1 MIEDKL
7 RRAIW
12 AINELVEADDY
23 GITRE
28 ELSKK
33 WKNSSMND
41 GKDKGITERTFYRL
55 RNLLQSVFN
64 VDIVCDKSTPPR
76 YRLSAADRGPG
87 RPSLFNLILNKVSST
102 EDSGSSSLRDIVGLI
117 MAGSD
122 VSTDDSAAIRA
133 MYSKIRRIPY
143 DYGLALISAAKKGE
157 IAGANDAD
165 WDEDYYRY
173 LSIWNDPDYDRTG
186 TWLSVGITEE
196 SIRFYFVT
204 KAQDAAYRQKLETLL
219 EADNGEC
226 YMRGYWWYEPK
237 DKSLFQLDFQ
247 TFPDM
252 KAVKRRVELL
262 LARIAGLPIEIQKP
276 EE

>member
-12 AINELVEADDY
+12 AINELVEAGDY

-28 ELSKK
+28 ELSRK
-33 WKNSSMND
+33 WQNSSMND
-41 GKDKGITERTFYRL
+41 IHDGISERTFYRL
-55 RNLLQSVFN
+55 RDMLQNVFK
-64 VDIVCDKSTPPR
+64 VDIECSRVTPR

-87 RPSLFNLILNKVSST
+87 RPSLFNLILNKMTST
-102 EDSGSSSLRDIVGLI
+102 DDAKPSSLRDIVGLI

-122 VSTDDSAAIRA
+122 VSSDDTAAVRA
-133 MYSKIRRIPY
+133 MSRKIRRIPY
-143 DYGLALISAAKKGE
+143 DYGCALINAAKNGE
-157 IAGANDAD
+157 IAGANDAE
-165 WDEDYYRY
+165 WNEDYYRY

-204 KAQDAAYRQKLETLL
+204 KAQDAAYRQKLESLL
-219 EADNGEC
+219 EADNGEL
-226 YMRGYWWYEPK
+226 YKRDYWWYEPK

-262 LARIAGLPIEIQKP
+262 LARIAGLPDEIQNP